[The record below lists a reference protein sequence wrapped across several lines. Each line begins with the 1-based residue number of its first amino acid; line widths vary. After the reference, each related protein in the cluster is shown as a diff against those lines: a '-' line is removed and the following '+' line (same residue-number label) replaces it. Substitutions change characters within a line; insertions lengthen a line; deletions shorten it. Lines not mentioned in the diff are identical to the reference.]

1 MKHIQTFEN
10 FLNEQEELNER
21 FDSMFSILS
30 IGSLNIGTGKS
41 KYFNIYDTWK
51 DSTAEIYKDVTK
63 NYPGS
68 NNPDKFKIVFTSGST
83 PIKNRDGSVPK
94 AGDRRDFKD
103 NQRMSP
109 LFSGEFV
116 DSCPI
121 ENLKEVTAKLGIKS
135 CTAYT
140 YK

>member
-1 MKHIQTFEN
+1 MKHIHTFEG
-10 FLNEQEELNER
+10 FLNEAAELNER
-21 FDSMFSILS
+21 FETFYSILS
-30 IGSLNIGTGKS
+30 LGSLNVNTGKS
-41 KYFNIYDTWK
+41 KYFNVYDEWK

-68 NNPDKFKIVFTSGST
+68 NNPDKFKIVFTSGSL

-94 AGDRRDFKD
+94 AGDKRDFKD
-103 NQRMSP
+103 DQRGTP
-109 LFSGEFV
+109 LFQGEFV
-116 DSCPI
+116 ESCPI
-121 ENLKEVTAKLGIKS
+121 GELKTVAGKLGIKS